1 MVLNDMEIRERIAFS
16 RLVEIPDK
24 PYSKNWRYYNTAIQP
39 ASYDFRLSSDFKR
52 VKSLEWRKIDNLYVD
67 IEEPVEYADQPY
79 RDGLTLQPRE
89 FMLGFTEEVV
99 NMPADLG
106 AFLSSRSSLGRAG
119 LLVTFSTWV
128 NPGYCGRIS
137 VELFNASNVP
147 LRIRSGI
154 RVLQGIFVPL
164 TGRAEYEYMGKY
176 QNSIEPTGSR
186 FHEEFV
192 SQKGAG
198 HE

>member
-1 MVLNDMEIRERIAFS
+1 MVLNDIEIRERIAFS
-16 RLVEIPDK
+16 KLVEIPGR
-24 PYSKNWRYYNTAIQP
+24 PYTQYQQCYESAIQP
-39 ASYDFRLSSDFKR
+39 ASYDFSLSSDFKR
-52 VKSLEWRKIDNLYVD
+52 VKSLEWRKIDNLYAD

-79 RDGLTLQPRE
+79 RDGLTLQPRD

-99 NMPADLG
+99 NMPADMG

-119 LLVTFSTWV
+119 LLVTFSTWI
-128 NPGYCGRIS
+128 NPGYSGRIS
-137 VELFNASNVP
+137 VELYNASSVP

-164 TGRAEYEYMGKY
+164 SSQAEYGYAGKY

-186 FHEEFV
+186 LHEEFV
-192 SQKGAG
+192 PQKGAG
-198 HE
+198 NE